1 MDELRNDFLPYLKQ
15 LRQSMPVKQKTNT
28 YQKFI
33 SFNPTQ
39 SPPTALTNP
48 EIVIGVKS
56 CIKALKDPV
65 NKIEL
70 MIVFYEEK
78 YF

>member
-1 MDELRNDFLPYLKQ
+1 MGLK
-15 LRQSMPVKQKTNT
+15 PKNNT

-33 SFNPTQ
+33 SFNPTKILP
-39 SPPTALTNP
+39 SALTSP
-48 EIVIGVKS
+48 EIVIGIKS
-56 CIKALKDPV
+56 CIKALKDQL

-78 YF
+78 

>member
-15 LRQSMPVKQKTNT
+15 LRQTIPVKPKTNI

-39 SPPTALTNP
+39 TPPSALTSP

-56 CIKALKDPV
+56 CIKALKNPA

-78 YF
+78 